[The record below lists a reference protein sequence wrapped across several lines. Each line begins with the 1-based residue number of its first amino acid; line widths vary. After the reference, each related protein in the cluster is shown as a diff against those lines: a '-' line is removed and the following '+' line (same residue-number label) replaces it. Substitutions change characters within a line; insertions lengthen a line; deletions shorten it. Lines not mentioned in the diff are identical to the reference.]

1 MSYEEIKKQEMLW
14 AEKVVSDLN
23 NSTDKYVVYKTS
35 RPITDIRHMLRTSTE
50 LYGDNVAFRQRFEKN
65 EPYREITYKEAF
77 ETVNALGTALTNIGL
92 KGKRI
97 AVIGENCYQWAT
109 YYLAVICGT
118 GVVVPLDKELS
129 AMELKQLVIEA
140 EVSGVM
146 FTKKYREIFK
156 EMKTSGDTDIEI
168 LVDLTGDDEEEGIF
182 KWSNL
187 VAEGRMLLDGGDR
200 SFVEAEII
208 ADEMSELL
216 FTSGTTGIAKGV
228 MLSHKNI
235 CFDLMIAPTILNVNT
250 WDIFFSVLPIHHTY
264 EGTCGF
270 LMPLYKGA
278 SIAYCEGLKY
288 IVKNLAEVSPT
299 MFLGVP
305 ALFETLYKTIMRNVR
320 KQGKE
325 GLVKKVM
332 SVNKV
337 TRKIG
342 LDLNKLL
349 LKDILKVFG
358 GRMRVLI
365 SGGAAIDPAILQFF
379 NDLGFIAVQ
388 GYGLSECAPM
398 GALNP
403 DNPKYMRNSSVGH
416 ILPGMQV
423 KIVDKDE
430 DGIGEICLKGD
441 NVMLG
446 YYKNPEETARTVRD
460 GWFYTGDQGYVD
472 EEDFIYITG
481 RKKNVI
487 IASNGKN
494 VFPEELEYYLS
505 LSPFIAESMVWG
517 AEDERSGDIVIVAAI
532 RPETDDI
539 REVLGDEKA
548 DDPETVK
555 ELLWKEVDK
564 VNEQM
569 PMFKKIKKIVVR
581 NEEFEK
587 NTSKKIKRFA
597 EANKKMQ

>member
-109 YYLAVICGT
+109 SYLAVICGT

-494 VFPEELEYYLS
+494 VFPEEL
-505 LSPFIAESMVWG
+505 
-517 AEDERSGDIVIVAAI
+517 
-532 RPETDDI
+532 
-539 REVLGDEKA
+539 
-548 DDPETVK
+548 
-555 ELLWKEVDK
+555 
-564 VNEQM
+564 
-569 PMFKKIKKIVVR
+569 
-581 NEEFEK
+581 
-587 NTSKKIKRFA
+587 
-597 EANKKMQ
+597 

>member
-35 RPITDIRHMLRTSTE
+35 RPMTDIRHMLRTSTE

-109 YYLAVICGT
+109 SYLAVICGT

-140 EVSGVM
+140 EVSAVM

>member
-109 YYLAVICGT
+109 SYLAVICGT

-140 EVSGVM
+140 EVSAVM

-250 WDIFFSVLPIHHTY
+250 
-264 EGTCGF
+264 
-270 LMPLYKGA
+270 
-278 SIAYCEGLKY
+278 
-288 IVKNLAEVSPT
+288 
-299 MFLGVP
+299 
-305 ALFETLYKTIMRNVR
+305 
-320 KQGKE
+320 
-325 GLVKKVM
+325 
-332 SVNKV
+332 
-337 TRKIG
+337 
-342 LDLNKLL
+342 
-349 LKDILKVFG
+349 
-358 GRMRVLI
+358 
-365 SGGAAIDPAILQFF
+365 
-379 NDLGFIAVQ
+379 
-388 GYGLSECAPM
+388 
-398 GALNP
+398 
-403 DNPKYMRNSSVGH
+403 
-416 ILPGMQV
+416 
-423 KIVDKDE
+423 
-430 DGIGEICLKGD
+430 
-441 NVMLG
+441 
-446 YYKNPEETARTVRD
+446 
-460 GWFYTGDQGYVD
+460 
-472 EEDFIYITG
+472 
-481 RKKNVI
+481 
-487 IASNGKN
+487 
-494 VFPEELEYYLS
+494 
-505 LSPFIAESMVWG
+505 
-517 AEDERSGDIVIVAAI
+517 
-532 RPETDDI
+532 
-539 REVLGDEKA
+539 
-548 DDPETVK
+548 
-555 ELLWKEVDK
+555 
-564 VNEQM
+564 
-569 PMFKKIKKIVVR
+569 
-581 NEEFEK
+581 
-587 NTSKKIKRFA
+587 
-597 EANKKMQ
+597 

>member
-109 YYLAVICGT
+109 SYLAVICGT

-140 EVSGVM
+140 EVSAVM

-494 VFPEELEYYLS
+494 VFPEDLEYYLS
-505 LSPFIAESMVWG
+505 LSPFIAESLVWG

>member
-109 YYLAVICGT
+109 SYLAVICGT

-140 EVSGVM
+140 EVSAVM

-505 LSPFIAESMVWG
+505 LSTFIAESMVWG

>member
-109 YYLAVICGT
+109 SYLAVICGT

-140 EVSGVM
+140 EVSAVM

-446 YYKNPEETARTVRD
+446 YYTNPEETARTVRD

>member
-109 YYLAVICGT
+109 SYLAVICGT

-140 EVSGVM
+140 EVSAVM

-517 AEDERSGDIVIVAAI
+517 AEDERSGDIVIVVAI

>member
-65 EPYREITYKEAF
+65 EPYIEITYKEAF

-109 YYLAVICGT
+109 SYLAVICGT

-140 EVSGVM
+140 EVSAVM

>member
-109 YYLAVICGT
+109 SYLAVICGT

-140 EVSGVM
+140 EVSAVM

-187 VAEGRMLLDGGDR
+187 VAEGRMLLDVGDR

>member
-109 YYLAVICGT
+109 SYLAVICGT

-140 EVSGVM
+140 EVSAVM

-517 AEDERSGDIVIVAAI
+517 AED
-532 RPETDDI
+532 
-539 REVLGDEKA
+539 
-548 DDPETVK
+548 
-555 ELLWKEVDK
+555 
-564 VNEQM
+564 
-569 PMFKKIKKIVVR
+569 
-581 NEEFEK
+581 
-587 NTSKKIKRFA
+587 
-597 EANKKMQ
+597 

>member
-109 YYLAVICGT
+109 SYLAVICGT

-505 LSPFIAESMVWG
+505 MSPFIAESMVWG

>member
-109 YYLAVICGT
+109 SYLAVICGT

-140 EVSGVM
+140 EVSAVM

-416 ILPGMQV
+416 ILPGMQG